1 MIYRSGR
8 TRSRSDIVLIL
19 AALLVVTTAGHAA
32 DKRRTVESVYPGLT
46 SSVLTHARLAD
57 LPEGVL
63 LRCGPVKVAATDV
76 ARKIGAA
83 PEALRGQ
90 LRKNAFFV
98 LEQLA
103 GKDLL
108 LHAATQAK
116 LAGKA
121 DDEMIRAYL
130 DAAAKGVRVTDAEV
144 ARFYQDNK
152 AMLGG
157 VPLAQVKD
165 HVKKFVLNQKRQR
178 AVTEHVRTLGKRVPI
193 AVSAVWLAKQ
203 APLIRDNPVDKARA
217 SGKPSMID
225 FGSEG
230 CRPCQMMEPILE
242 KLTEQHQG
250 KANIL
255 FVHVGKEQIL
265 AARYGIRSIPT
276 QVFFDKNGKE
286 VLRHVGFFP
295 QDEIE
300 RKLTEMGVK

>member
-63 LRCGPVKVAATDV
+63 LRCGPVKVAATDI

>member
-1 MIYRSGR
+1 LIYRSGR

-63 LRCGPVKVAATDV
+63 LRCGPVKVAATDI

>member
-1 MIYRSGR
+1 
-8 TRSRSDIVLIL
+8 
-19 AALLVVTTAGHAA
+19 
-32 DKRRTVESVYPGLT
+32 VESVYPGLT

-130 DAAAKGVRVTDAEV
+130 DGATKGVRVTDAEV

-165 HVKKFVLNQKRQR
+165 HVKKFVLNEKRQR
-178 AVTEHVRTLGKRVPI
+178 AVTEHVRTLGERLRI
-193 AVSAVWLAKQ
+193 EVSAAWLAKQ